1 MDSKVFPA
9 TPQQALAM
17 LYVQLHATAED
28 TPEQLWAMY
37 KQAYVQPLHQ
47 ADCNVFVIHSFVPPF
62 CSGVPVFD

>member
-37 KQAYVQPLHQ
+37 KQAYDRVVKESQISRQ
-47 ADCNVFVIHSFVPPF
+47 
-62 CSGVPVFD
+62 